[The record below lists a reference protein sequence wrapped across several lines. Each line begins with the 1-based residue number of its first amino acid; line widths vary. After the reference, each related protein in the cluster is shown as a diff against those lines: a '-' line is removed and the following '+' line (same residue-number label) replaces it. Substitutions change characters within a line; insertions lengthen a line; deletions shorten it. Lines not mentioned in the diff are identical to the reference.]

1 MSSQGNANTK
11 VMHAHNLCQSSIL
24 EGKEASG
31 IVAGCTELVLN
42 KEWATG
48 WSLAWAISTLSMRSE
63 VESQRAQG
71 DW

>member
-11 VMHAHNLCQSSIL
+11 VMHAHNLCQASIL

-42 KEWATG
+42 KNGQQGRPGLGLGA
-48 WSLAWAISTLSMRSE
+48 SLL
-63 VESQRAQG
+63 
-71 DW
+71 